1 MYLFDTDVITNI
13 LKKKAFSK
21 LTDRLAPLSKSE
33 QFISTITIFEIVYGA
48 HRSSRKDFHLQNLEK
63 ILIPS
68 VNILTFDSRA
78 AYVCGMLRA
87 RLEMEGQSIALVNL
101 EIASIAV
108 ANDLILITGNI
119 KHFERIKELKM
130 ENWL

>member
-13 LKKKAFSK
+13 LKKKPSSK

-87 RLEMEGQSIALVNL
+87 RLETEGQSIALVNL

>member
-13 LKKKAFSK
+13 LKKKPSSK
-21 LTDRLAPLSKSE
+21 LTDRLAPLIKSE

-87 RLEMEGQSIALVNL
+87 QLETEGQSIALADL

-130 ENWL
+130 ENWF